1 MANEKVR
8 ADSYRVS
15 MDMDSS
21 GYVDGARKADAANE
35 ALVASSKKVDTSQQA
50 TQRTLTQSGRALTR
64 LVTDLDPALKSQ
76 LALEKGQATLASSFE
91 RGKITQ
97 QEYTRFLDLLTQKHA
112 PLTQAIAT
120 SRRGMEQYGDA
131 TKLTRFQ
138 LLTMQYTFN
147 DVIASLASGGSPLTI
162 LMQQGGQVTQAFGG
176 LTNTLRALLTPT
188 RLAVLGFGTLAVGLG
203 AAASAV
209 NDNERTMRSF
219 EITLAATG
227 RSALLSRDDIEK
239 LIQTTSKLSGV
250 SRDEA
255 TQSVQAM
262 VASRHIGTEMY
273 STLTELAGN
282 YAAVIG
288 KDVPTAMTELLNG
301 MKNASAFAKD
311 MHDRFGILTFDQYQ
325 HIIAL
330 EKAGKAYEAERIV
343 LDALSVRLRGL
354 RDEAL
359 TPLDKAVSN
368 LGQAWE
374 NLTHS
379 FANASWVVSL
389 TANAA
394 KAVNVLAEMLAPL
407 HAVENRIL
415 YMSKV
420 VDGKRV
426 SLPYTSY
433 GEKFGPNLSTAS
445 SVVTQ
450 GSSATSGGAGEG
462 RDWEA
467 MRQAAEKAAREE
479 EKNAEEVLRKY
490 TEIAKK
496 REEARRSLD
505 SQIQGYRLESEY
517 LTTDSRELA
526 IQQEIR
532 KAQPQLILLSTE
544 EQREYTEALRES
556 KGAAYDELQILK
568 ERKRAQD
575 EYNQSVKSF
584 AKSVSRTLADAFVEG
599 KSAAEGFKNFY
610 LEMLKQLAERSIL
623 NVIVNPLLN
632 ATGISGG
639 GAGGGSMLTSIFSS
653 IFGGMQASGGAV
665 YPGHAYIVGEK
676 GRETFVPSTQGTI
689 VPNSGGATK
698 AEFNFNVVVNGP
710 AASDPAMSASAG
722 KAFAVA
728 AEAKIVEIIQRQQ
741 RQGGALWGTA

>member
-1 MANEKVR
+1 
-8 ADSYRVS
+8 

-21 GYVDGARKADAANE
+21 GYVDGVRKADAANE
-35 ALVASSKKVDTSQQA
+35 ALVSSSKKVDTSQQS
-50 TQRTLTQSGRALTR
+50 TQRTLTQSGRAFTR

-112 PLTQAIAT
+112 PLNQALAT

-131 TKLTRFQ
+131 AKLTRFQ
-138 LLTMQYTFN
+138 MLTMQYTFN

-176 LTNTLRALLTPT
+176 LSGTLSALLTPM
-188 RLAVLGFGTLAVGLG
+188 RLAVIGFGTLAVGLG
-203 AAASAV
+203 AAMSAV

-219 EITLAATG
+219 EVTLAATG

-255 TQSVQAM
+255 TQSVQSM
-262 VASRHIGTEMY
+262 IASRHIGSEMY
-273 STLTELAGN
+273 SSLTELAGN

-301 MKNASAFAKD
+301 MKNASAFSTE
-311 MHDRFGILTFDQYQ
+311 MHDRFGILTFAQYQ

-330 EKAGKAYEAERIV
+330 EKAGKAYEASHIV
-343 LDALSVRLRGL
+343 FDALAERMDGL
-354 RDEAL
+354 REESV
-359 TPLDKAVSN
+359 TPLTDKMNS
-368 LGQAWE
+368 LSQAWE
-374 NLTHS
+374 DLKKS
-379 FANASWVVSL
+379 FTSSGWVQTATGAVLDLATAISVAVRAIGEFDSSDNKISL
-389 TANAA
+389 GRLKEESFIGPREQYGPFLPKRT
-394 KAVNVLAEMLAPL
+394 VLKQA
-407 HAVENRIL
+407 
-415 YMSKV
+415 
-420 VDGKRV
+420 
-426 SLPYTSY
+426 
-433 GEKFGPNLSTAS
+433 GE
-445 SVVTQ
+445 Q
-450 GSSATSGGAGEG
+450 GEG
-462 RDWEA
+462 RDLEA
-467 MRQAAEKAAREE
+467 MRQAAEKAEREKE
-479 EKNAEEVLRKY
+479 R
-490 TEIAKK
+490 
-496 REEARRSLD
+496 RDEEARRKSEQIAKNRVEAKTSLD
-505 SQIQGYRLESEY
+505 SMIKGYELESEA
-517 LTTDSRELA
+517 LTLGGRELA

-532 KAQPQLILLSTE
+532 KAQPQLTLLSAKE
-544 EQREYTEALRES
+544 EEKYTEKLRES

-599 KSAAEGFKNFY
+599 KSAAEGFKSFY
-610 LEMLKQLAERSIL
+610 LDMLKQLAERSIL

-632 ATGISGG
+632 ASGLSGG
-639 GAGGGSMLTSIFSS
+639 GADGGSMLISIFSS
-653 IFGGMQASGGAV
+653 IFGGMQASGGSV
-665 YPGHAYIVGEK
+665 YPGHSYVVGEK

-689 VPNSGGATK
+689 VPNSGGTTK

-710 AASDPAMSASAG
+710 AASDPATSASAG